1 MKTDVYK
8 YRIGDGVRLFAALAA
23 LADLEEKVL
32 HNKAKRATAS
42 LGAVDPESIVKKI
55 SALRT
60 QFKNQS
66 LQVKYESQQKLA
78 SLLREIA
85 HVLTDEIHAMSVC
98 GDNTDAMK
106 KLQAQIFKVTDSLSF
121 VGDDDSD
128 RNGIRDDASEEDLE
142 LGAGKSTKH
151 SSHDAFLNAV
161 KSLRTDK
168 SDDTADKAD
177 DTADDADSGKGDEA
191 EDNDEDENKSEDAS
205 KADKGND
212 NESKKK
218 LDKKKKKKSKI
229 LKDSGNSDESE
240 DEDSEEASKDT
251 KGGGFVD
258 GLLSESSTSTAAT
271 VDSFIVTAGLRFV
284 YLGVKKVRKDKKVF
298 DVIAAAFGVHGKPQM
313 KVYFYKPTDKFFKG
327 DVTKVDTA
335 FKKLLSTPGGY
346 SLVSTELNARVK
358 SGHLEIIF
366 NEEKPA
372 KDVLGEAPS
381 WSFRGIGDH
390 PVKEGR
396 KALFFEIGN
405 KLFAAV
411 PSKNFEDGDIDEA
424 ANYIRLKIVGSKKDG
439 APGLSYNDGLAKL
452 QKLAET
458 KKLKIIFQ
466 SNI

>member
-1 MKTDVYK
+1 MKTEFYK
-8 YRIGDGVRLFAALAA
+8 YRIGDGVRLFAALSA

-32 HNKAKRATAS
+32 STSKSKQ
-42 LGAVDPESIVKKI
+42 AVAGINDIDPDSIVKKI

-142 LGAGKSTKH
+142 LGAGKSTKQ

-161 KSLRTDK
+161 KSLRTDNVDSTK
-168 SDDTADKAD
+168 DD
-177 DTADDADSGKGDEA
+177 ADDAGGADDSDDGNTDE
-191 EDNDEDENKSEDAS
+191 KP
-205 KADKGND
+205 
-212 NESKKK
+212 KKK
-218 LDKKKKKKSKI
+218 LSGKDADKEETSKKLGKKKSKI
-229 LKDSGNSDESE
+229 LSDS
-240 DEDSEEASKDT
+240 DEDSESGDEDNEKDDEEAGDKESKKKKG

-258 GLLSESSTSTAAT
+258 GLLAESSASIA
-271 VDSFIVTAGLRFV
+271 VAGLRFV
-284 YLGVKKVRKDKKVF
+284 YLGVKKVRKDKKIF
-298 DVIAAAFGVHGKPQM
+298 EVIAAGFGVHGKSKM
-313 KVYFYKPTDKFFKG
+313 KVYYYKPTDKFFKG
-327 DVTKVDTA
+327 DVSKVDTA
-335 FKKLLSTPGGY
+335 FKKLLGTPGGY
-346 SLVSTELNARVK
+346 SLLSTELNARVK
-358 SGHLEIIF
+358 SGHLEVVF
-366 NEEKPA
+366 NKEESA

-381 WSFRGIGDH
+381 WSFRGIGEH
-390 PVKEGR
+390 PTKPNR

-411 PSKNFEDGDIDEA
+411 PSKEFENGDIDEA
-424 ANYIRLKIVGSKKDG
+424 ANYIRLKIVGSKKEG

-452 QKLAET
+452 QKLAES

-466 SNI
+466 SHV

>member
-1 MKTDVYK
+1 MKTEVYRYK
-8 YRIGDGVRLFAALAA
+8 IGDGVRIFAALAA
-23 LADLEEKVL
+23 LSDLEEKVL
-32 HNKAKRATAS
+32 HSHSKQATAA

-121 VGDDDSD
+121 VGDDDRD

-142 LGAGKSTKH
+142 LGEGKSTKH

-161 KSLRTDK
+161 KSLRTDTDSNKAPDSKSESEKPKKATDKEESEDTNTDTDAEESVKKAK
-168 SDDTADKAD
+168 SD
-177 DTADDADSGKGDEA
+177 
-191 EDNDEDENKSEDAS
+191 
-205 KADKGND
+205 
-212 NESKKK
+212 KK
-218 LDKKKKKKSKI
+218 LGKKKSKI
-229 LKDSGNSDESE
+229 LKDDSDSDE
-240 DEDSEEASKDT
+240 DAEDSTDESK

-258 GLLSESSTSTAAT
+258 GLLSESSAAL
-271 VDSFIVTAGLRFV
+271 VDSAFVVTAGLRFV
-284 YLGVKKVRKDKKVF
+284 YLGIKKVRKDKKIF
-298 DVIAAAFGVHGKPQM
+298 DVLAAGFGVHGKPQM

-327 DVTKVDTA
+327 DVAKADTA
-335 FKKLLSTPGGY
+335 FKKLLGTPGGY

-358 SGHLEIIF
+358 SGHLEIVF
-366 NEEKPA
+366 TDEKPA
-372 KDVLGEAPS
+372 KEVLGEASS

-390 PVKEGR
+390 PSKEGK

-452 QKLAET
+452 QKLAEA

-466 SNI
+466 SNV